1 MTMNHHWPAAAL
13 IRSAL
18 LMGLVELLPLVSAA
32 ADWWV
37 DAGTAA
43 GGDGSAARP
52 LRTIQAAAAL
62 AQPGDTVRVR
72 PGIYR
77 ERVMPPRGGE
87 PGRPIRYVSEVRHGA
102 VVKGSDEWKPAWRD
116 EGGGV
121 YSGSLDDV
129 RFDDTAY
136 VDGGNPYRIAFYWD
150 QARQLP
156 PYPFTSVTWTLGQVF
171 LDGTPVREA
180 SARQVLNRGGPAWW
194 YDAAGNRIFLRV
206 GARLP
211 DGRLV
216 ELTTR
221 RGVFRP
227 QEKGL
232 GHLEVR
238 GFVFEHCADQFPEQ
252 FWRLPENALSGM
264 VGTRGGHHWI
274 IADNIIRHAKC
285 VGLNFGASGVT
296 AAGRPA
302 FDNEVP
308 ARLDPLREQSGF
320 HQIID
325 NLFFAN
331 GAIGAIGSGHTGV
344 VFERNVFLGNNALG
358 NTAYETG
365 GIKTIFA
372 YGMRIEANWFLDN
385 ECMGLWLD
393 NTWRACRVTRNVFAG
408 NRGWGLFLEMDHNTP
423 ETASLVDRNLFLDG
437 RPDLV
442 SASKAPPGTVQKWR
456 PWAAGIYGHD
466 ADGVRIIQNLFSGEG
481 YGLYFRKISD
491 RKGGAANIEALGNLF
506 IGERLIPVC
515 VPIENPPAVR
525 GNSFD
530 GNVYPPS
537 AAEPR
542 FVLTGWSTDPK
553 TGVDRAGLDRIL
565 AATAGAGSPPPRFGD
580 PAKPPAGY
588 FVNFNQWRTLTG
600 SDAHSAAVALACS
613 LDRATWTLTIDVPP
627 DAAPVPPAAQPTM
640 QEDFLGR
647 SVPARRGVG
656 PFGLFAPG
664 KHQFKLPNPRLS
676 PGLEPVE
683 LIPFP

>member
-18 LMGLVELLPLVSAA
+18 LIGLLALLPLNSFA

-43 GGDGSAARP
+43 GGDGSTARP
-52 LRTIQAAAAL
+52 LRTIQAAAAF

-77 ERVMPPRGGE
+77 ERVIPPRGGE

-129 RFDDTAY
+129 RCDDTAY

-150 QARQLP
+150 QARKLP

-171 LDGTPVREA
+171 IDGRPVREA
-180 SARQVLNRGGPAWW
+180 SARVELNRGGPAWW
-194 YDAAGNRIFLRV
+194 YDTAGNRIFLHA
-206 GARLP
+206 GARPLHN
-211 DGRLV
+211 RQV
-216 ELTTR
+216 EITTR

-232 GHLEVR
+232 GYLEVR

-264 VGTRGGHHWI
+264 VGTRGGHHWV
-274 IADNIIRHAKC
+274 IADNVIRHAKC

-296 AAGRPA
+296 APGRPV
-302 FDNEVP
+302 FDNEMP
-308 ARLDPLREQSGF
+308 ARLDPPREQSGF
-320 HQIID
+320 HRITG
-325 NLFFAN
+325 NVFFAN

-358 NTAYETG
+358 NTAFETG
-365 GIKTIFA
+365 GIKTILA

-385 ECMGLWLD
+385 ECMGIWLD

-408 NRGWGLFLEMDHNTP
+408 NRGWGLFLEMDHNTA

-437 RPDLV
+437 RPGLA
-442 SASKAPPGTVQKWR
+442 SALGTPLGTLQKWR
-456 PWAAGIYGHD
+456 PWTAGIYGHD
-466 ADGVRIIQNLFSGEG
+466 ADGVRIEQNLFSGEG

-491 RKGGAANIEALGNLF
+491 RKGGAAYLTALGNLF
-506 IGERLIPVC
+506 VGERLIPVC

-525 GNSFD
+525 GNFFD

-542 FVLTGWSTDPK
+542 LVLTGWSTDPK
-553 TGVDRAGLDRIL
+553 GGVDQRGLDRIL

-588 FVNFNQWRTLTG
+588 FVNFSQWRTLTG

-613 LDRATWTLTIDVPP
+613 LNRATWTLTLDVPP
-627 DAAPVPPAAQPTM
+627 DAAPVPPAAQPAM

-647 SVPARRGVG
+647 SLPARRGVG
-656 PFGLFAPG
+656 PFGLLDPG
-664 KHQFKLPNPRLS
+664 KHQFQLPHPQFS